1 MVSFEFCEW
10 CIFQLNTN
18 VYIINTHTYGHGE
31 MIWTITT
38 DKYYNIASRARE
50 LSSFLD
56 WWLESLFLSI
66 MVPKYLNIFPHT
78 NNGCSREKKFSA
90 ERFAHAISEH
100 CRDLYNN
107 PSYSRILIGSRL
119 WSIRGQMHDWR
130 HHYKVFP
137 SAVLKWRKVLRIRI
151 IFYAAGQKT
160 RYKKVLPRHWTGSRS
175 QKTKDKA
182 VSFRKWYRNN
192 FFATSVGSRARLNH
206 AQTWFW

>member
-1 MVSFEFCEW
+1 MRQEYIGQPSQDTFS
-10 CIFQLNTN
+10 IFQFPIMHSVPRPKFCINYCCEILVGICRLPNSWSKIWGANRVYYEELENREFELTHHEQYSRMEKQYLTN
-18 VYIINTHTYGHGE
+18 RKH
-31 MIWTITT
+31 
-38 DKYYNIASRARE
+38 
-50 LSSFLD
+50 
-56 WWLESLFLSI
+56 
-66 MVPKYLNIFPHT
+66 VPCFY
-78 NNGCSREKKFSA
+78 RV
-90 ERFAHAISEH
+90 
-100 CRDLYNN
+100 LYNN

-151 IFYAAGQKT
+151 IFYVTGQKI

-192 FFATSVGSRARLNH
+192 FLAASVGSRARLNH
-206 AQTWFW
+206 AQTWSW